1 MAHLPR
7 IDVES
12 ESTRLDCSI
21 VNMRREVDHIRR
33 RLETID
39 HVEMLISQFE
49 KDEVTADLAM
59 RWLNKLTS
67 SGKNSK

>member
-1 MAHLPR
+1 
-7 IDVES
+7 
-12 ESTRLDCSI
+12 
-21 VNMRREVDHIRR
+21 MRREVDHIRR